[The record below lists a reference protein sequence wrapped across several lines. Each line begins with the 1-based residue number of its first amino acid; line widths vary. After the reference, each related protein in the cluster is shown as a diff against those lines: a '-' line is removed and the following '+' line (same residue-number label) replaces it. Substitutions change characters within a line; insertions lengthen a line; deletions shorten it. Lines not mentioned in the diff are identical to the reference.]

1 MSTSLVDLFGIH
13 SGGPRPTGSSQPLT
27 DSPLKGF
34 LASFI
39 GVKEEH
45 VDIYDACDSPG
56 QRTEETDADP
66 GFRDLRFSGRLK
78 RRPVK
83 RCKQSCDW
91 HLCVCFQI
99 NEM

>member
-13 SGGPRPTGSSQPLT
+13 SGGPRPTGSSQLLT

-56 QRTEETDADP
+56 QRTEEADVDP
-66 GFRDLRFSGRLK
+66 VLKAHRLFGRLK
-78 RRPVK
+78 RRPAK
-83 RCKQSCDW
+83 RNKQSCGW
-91 HLCVCFQI
+91 HLCVCFQF
-99 NEM
+99 NEL